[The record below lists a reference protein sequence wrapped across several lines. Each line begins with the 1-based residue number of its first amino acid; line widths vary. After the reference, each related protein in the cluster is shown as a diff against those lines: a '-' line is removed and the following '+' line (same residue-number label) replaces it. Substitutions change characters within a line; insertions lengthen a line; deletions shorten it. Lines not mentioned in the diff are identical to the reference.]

1 MSEPP
6 YMLPGLT
13 TSANEHG
20 RAGRT
25 KRLFEAVGS
34 AVLSKGVLVLVN
46 ALSIP
51 IVIRYLGAESFG
63 IWTTISTFLAMLLV
77 LDFGVA
83 NSLTN
88 FISEAYA
95 RDDREHASRYSTTAL
110 CLMTAISGLLGLVA
124 WLLWPYFDWYSIF
137 HLSSRAESTVV
148 SRAVAIALL
157 IFLLDLPSRLAVKI
171 LGGYQELRIANL
183 FAALGSIGNLITIVL
198 LVYLRAGLPA
208 LVAGSEGALVSA
220 DILCLIWLL
229 CFHKPWLRPRR
240 AHLNRTAA
248 RRMVQLGVEFFLLQI
263 AGLVVFN
270 SDNLVVTH
278 YLGPAEVAPYSV
290 AWRLVGYAAI
300 VQSLLSPALWPA
312 FSEAFE
318 RGDLV
323 WVRRAFRHTMW
334 ITMGTASSFAILFAV
349 AGRWMIRVWAT
360 QAAVPGET
368 LMLLMCLWVIISTFM
383 NNTATVLVSRGK
395 TRLQAW
401 CSVGAAAMNLALSIW
416 LVQRIGSA
424 GVILG
429 TIASYLVVLVA
440 PQTWQAMRV
449 IRGES

>member
-1 MSEPP
+1 
-6 YMLPGLT
+6 MLPGLVS
-13 TSANEHG
+13 SAIENG
-20 RAGRT
+20 RVGRT

-46 ALSIP
+46 VLSIP

-95 RDDREHASRYSTTAL
+95 RNDHEHASRYSTTAL
-110 CLMTAISGLLGLVA
+110 CLMTAISGLLGLIA
-124 WLLWPYFDWYSIF
+124 WVLWPHLDWYTIF

-157 IFLLDLPSRLAVKI
+157 IFLLDLPSRLAVKV
-171 LGGYQELRIANL
+171 LGGYQELRTANL
-183 FAALGSIGNLITIVL
+183 FAALGSVGNLITIVL
-198 LVYLRAGLPA
+198 LVHLHAGLAA
-208 LVAGSEGALVSA
+208 LVAGSESALVGT

-229 CFHKPWLRPRR
+229 CFHKPWLRPRL
-240 AHLNRTAA
+240 AHLSRTAA
-248 RRMVQLGVEFFLLQI
+248 RRMMQLGVEFFMLQI

-318 RGDLV
+318 RGDLS

-334 ITMGTASSFAILFAV
+334 ITMGTAASFAILLAL

-360 QAAVPGET
+360 QAAVPGEA
-368 LMLLMCLWVIISTFM
+368 LMLLMCIWVIISTFM
-383 NNTATVLVSRGK
+383 NNTATVLVSRGE

-401 CSVGAAAMNLALSIW
+401 CSVGAAALNLALSIW
-416 LVQRIGSA
+416 LVQRIGSS

-429 TIASYLVVLVA
+429 TIVSYLIVLVV

-449 IRGES
+449 LRGEG